1 MAIYEITSDSLKPI
15 PPTTFEDSKLAERGD
30 LQRLLRDNIQAVSP
44 DTLIIAEEFSDWDDS
59 RRRIDLLGIDSK
71 ANLVVIELK
80 RTQDGGH
87 MELQAI
93 RYAAMVAI
101 LTFDK
106 IVDVYGN
113 YLLSRGNNDNPR
125 AMLLQFLGWEN
136 PDEESFADDV
146 RIVLVSAEFGKELTT
161 TVMWLNDRN
170 LDIRCIRMV
179 PYQDGSRILLDVQQV
194 LPLPEAEEYQVKLRE
209 KEQIERKGRA
219 ERHGVRKDFWMKLLE
234 IAKVKTKLHA
244 NVSPGE
250 YNYIPASCGI
260 RGLSFNYNISQ
271 YDNFVELYIDRGLNA
286 EAETKEIFDFLYANK
301 GLIDSDFG
309 EPLTWRR
316 MNDKRACR
324 IHAESDG
331 GYKADQLQWP
341 QIHEKMIDTM
351 IRLEKALRPYLD
363 QLRSIT
369 DRNRQAAQ

>member
-179 PYQDGSRILLDVQQV
+179 PYQDGSRILLDV
-194 LPLPEAEEYQVKLRE
+194 
-209 KEQIERKGRA
+209 
-219 ERHGVRKDFWMKLLE
+219 
-234 IAKVKTKLHA
+234 
-244 NVSPGE
+244 
-250 YNYIPASCGI
+250 
-260 RGLSFNYNISQ
+260 
-271 YDNFVELYIDRGLNA
+271 
-286 EAETKEIFDFLYANK
+286 
-301 GLIDSDFG
+301 
-309 EPLTWRR
+309 
-316 MNDKRACR
+316 
-324 IHAESDG
+324 
-331 GYKADQLQWP
+331 
-341 QIHEKMIDTM
+341 
-351 IRLEKALRPYLD
+351 
-363 QLRSIT
+363 
-369 DRNRQAAQ
+369 